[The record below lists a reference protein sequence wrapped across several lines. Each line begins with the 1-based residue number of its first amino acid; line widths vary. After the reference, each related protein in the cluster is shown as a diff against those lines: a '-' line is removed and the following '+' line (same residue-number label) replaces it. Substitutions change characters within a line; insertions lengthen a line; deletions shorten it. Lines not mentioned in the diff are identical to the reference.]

1 MVDAGQET
9 NGPDGSLND
18 FEHRADT
25 TRMGR
30 MSQIRRLRARA
41 HHRSDRG
48 ATIVEAAIVTPVV
61 MLILLSVLEFGMLFR
76 NYLTV
81 TQMTRDAA
89 RTASAYGDDFD
100 ADFRIASIA
109 ANTAKVATSG
119 EVKRMVVFKGSN
131 EELSVVP
138 DICKTARHD
147 DPLVNADLADIL
159 SGPENCII
167 LTPDTWRDAERYGC
181 NNFGNTA
188 GDDPDFDLNW
198 CPTLRDVAATGGTDY
213 VGVWVEFEHR
223 WVTGL
228 FGESMTITDSMI
240 MRLEPKEF

>member
-1 MVDAGQET
+1 MMSRRGRT
-9 NGPDGSLND
+9 NGPDGSLN
-18 FEHRADT
+18 EIGYRADT

-30 MSQIRRLRARA
+30 PSILRRIRQRA
-41 HHRSDRG
+41 HSRSDRA

-89 RTASAYGDDFD
+89 RTASAYGDDYD

-119 EVKRMVVFKGSN
+119 EVKRMVVFRGTN

-138 DICKTARHD
+138 DVCKTVRHD
-147 DPLVNADLADIL
+147 DPLVNSDLTDIL

-167 LTPDTWRDAERYGC
+167 LTPDTWADAERYGC

-213 VGVWVEFEHR
+213 VGVWVEFEHK

-228 FGESMTITDSMI
+228 FGDSMTITESMI